1 MDTLQIPLEIPDVR
15 IEKSERTKDGDSV
28 ITVTSIIEGTICH
41 KCGRCITES
50 YGYDKEIMIRHL
62 PIPGHKT
69 FIRIRPERYECPYCE
84 GKPAT
89 TQKMTWYDQRSPDT
103 DVYEKH
109 VLPGLINSTVAD
121 VSIREDIG
129 YEAVTGIIN
138 RHVESEVSR
147 YEIRRSE
154 TIGIDGISL
163 KKGHRDSVTLITGGE
178 GRRITGV
185 LQGREKATVK
195 AFLSGIPERLK
206 QTLKAVCCDMYD
218 GYINAVK
225 EVSGGKVMAEA
236 DRFRVAKLYP
246 KDSDGLRKQEMRR
259 LKKKLSENEYR
270 KLKGAMWALRKSE
283 DVVTEYSIS
292 DTCFSEY
299 FLILRDML
307 CSHDT
312 DYYPAKYQRAK
323 VLQRRMRSLFYLN
336 RQHR

>member
-121 VSIREDIG
+121 VIPIR
-129 YEAVTGIIN
+129 YQ
-138 RHVESEVSR
+138 
-147 YEIRRSE
+147 
-154 TIGIDGISL
+154 
-163 KKGHRDSVTLITGGE
+163 TLI
-178 GRRITGV
+178 IA
-185 LQGREKATVK
+185 Q
-195 AFLSGIPERLK
+195 
-206 QTLKAVCCDMYD
+206 
-218 GYINAVK
+218 
-225 EVSGGKVMAEA
+225 
-236 DRFRVAKLYP
+236 
-246 KDSDGLRKQEMRR
+246 
-259 LKKKLSENEYR
+259 
-270 KLKGAMWALRKSE
+270 
-283 DVVTEYSIS
+283 
-292 DTCFSEY
+292 
-299 FLILRDML
+299 
-307 CSHDT
+307 
-312 DYYPAKYQRAK
+312 
-323 VLQRRMRSLFYLN
+323 
-336 RQHR
+336 